1 MNRITSIILSLLM
14 LLLGTTQTST
24 AKNSLHKKPTT
35 EDQMKALNGW
45 IQKYFYIICL
55 AVLIAVFLTFILTCF
70 YACGLSATESGM
82 MRNFINGGVL

>member
-14 LLLGTTQTST
+14 LLIGTQTDG
-24 AKNSLHKKPTT
+24 AKNSLHKKPTP
-35 EDQMKALNGW
+35 EDQMKAFNGW

-55 AVLIAVFLTFILTCF
+55 AFLIAVFVTFILTCF

-82 MRNFINGGVL
+82 MRNFINGGVI